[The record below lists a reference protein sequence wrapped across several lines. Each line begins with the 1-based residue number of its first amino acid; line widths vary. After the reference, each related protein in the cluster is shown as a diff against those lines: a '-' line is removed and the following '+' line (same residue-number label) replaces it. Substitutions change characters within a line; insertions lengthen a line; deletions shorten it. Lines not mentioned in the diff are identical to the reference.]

1 MRLDSL
7 HDLFIHELRDLYS
20 AEKQMLASLPDMAE
34 AASHPELK
42 AAFQQHE
49 QETRG
54 QIERLERV
62 FQELQ
67 ESPKGESC
75 KGMEGLIEES
85 SDLMEEDGEGS
96 VMDAG
101 LIVAAQKAEHYEIA
115 AYGSVC
121 VFAETLG
128 LDGVKQLLKQ
138 SMAEEEATD
147 KKLTQIAERVVNVDA
162 AVK

>member
-7 HDLFIHELRDLYS
+7 HDLFLHELRDLYS
-20 AEKQMLASLPDMAE
+20 AEKQMLASLPEMAE

-54 QIERLERV
+54 QVERLEKV

-128 LDGVKQLLKQ
+128 LDTVKQLLKQ